1 MEVLRK
7 LYRLL
12 LPVADTVHLN
22 CLSAVIIAIVVDAAV
37 LLSKAA
43 PKASRKEMEIFEAV
57 SSKSVLA
64 AAGFM
69 IPVERTEQGAAVAI

>member
-1 MEVLRK
+1 VKVLRK
-7 LYRLL
+7 LYRF
-12 LPVADTVHLN
+12 LPDTVHLK
-22 CLSAVIIAIVVDAAV
+22 CVSAVIIAIVVDAAV